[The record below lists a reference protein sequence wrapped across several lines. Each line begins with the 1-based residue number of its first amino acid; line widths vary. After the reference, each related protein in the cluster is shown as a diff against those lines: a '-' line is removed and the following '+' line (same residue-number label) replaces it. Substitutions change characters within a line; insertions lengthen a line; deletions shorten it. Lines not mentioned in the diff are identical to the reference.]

1 MEHNWKAKY
10 KYVGYTA
17 SVAVAVDKK
26 NKHRGQFESES
37 KRHRRRR
44 TRHQR
49 HKRLA
54 METKHEGQ
62 LHKADTAS
70 SVSGWPWPSGD
81 RFEKENLIRR
91 ALPKY
96 LWISVGC
103 WTLEVCCQIDQVL
116 AITLPVLILLV
127 VSFISNWHLAPASFK
142 DENQEGKVFNSV
154 AFHNLLFHCSSYC
167 MRRMH
172 KEINCFP
179 LGNSMTMKLISSR
192 SFSRDIVI
200 ASARHHAGKFCFQ
213 WEMKMTSVRPCEI
226 WGWASLV
233 LSPMWL
239 GVVANG
245 MQS

>member
-1 MEHNWKAKY
+1 MEHYWKSKY

-54 METKHEGQ
+54 METEHEGQ

-70 SVSGWPWPSGD
+70 SVSGWPW
-81 RFEKENLIRR
+81 L
-91 ALPKY
+91 L
-96 LWISVGC
+96 
-103 WTLEVCCQIDQVL
+103 L
-116 AITLPVLILLV
+116 AIDLKKRTWSEGRCQNICGSLWDVGHLKFVVELV
-127 VSFISNWHLAPASFK
+127 GFWPAHFQSWSSLWSSFISNWHLAPASFK

-172 KEINCFP
+172 KEISAWNGLMP
-179 LGNSMTMKLISSR
+179 KVLANKLSKTYSL
-192 SFSRDIVI
+192 SI
-200 ASARHHAGKFCFQ
+200 AVK
-213 WEMKMTSVRPCEI
+213 ELLKI
-226 WGWASLV
+226 
-233 LSPMWL
+233 
-239 GVVANG
+239 
-245 MQS
+245 